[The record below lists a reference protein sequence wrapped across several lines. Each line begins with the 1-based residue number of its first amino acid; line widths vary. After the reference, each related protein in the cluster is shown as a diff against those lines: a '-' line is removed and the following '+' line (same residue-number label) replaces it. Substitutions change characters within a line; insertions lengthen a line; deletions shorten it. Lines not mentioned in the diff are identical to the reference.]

1 MQKNSVTRH
10 SQSNEHIK
18 AELLCM
24 KQTSQTPVCEAD
36 ETESYE
42 PKVKDKEIKL
52 FRTIFC
58 LAKKLQPSD
67 MTNTF
72 LKLQSLNGVDLEYQ
86 NLSWNTIKAI
96 QNCISDTIQRSIIK
110 EVLESQF
117 YGILIDESTDIT
129 VQQHLSVC
137 IRYFYKE
144 APITKFLT
152 NASLDDGKAHTVAN
166 VTVKCLEEFGLK
178 LSNMVSLATD
188 GASVMTGRKTGV
200 RVQLKSKY
208 SPFSTQ
214 THCIAHRLN
223 LAVSDSIKKN

>member
-1 MQKNSVTRH
+1 MRDLVMCRKNSVVGH

-24 KQTSQTPVCEAD
+24 KQTSHTPVCEAD

-42 PKVKDKEIKL
+42 PKVKYIKL
-52 FRTIFC
+52 FSTIFC

-67 MTNTF
+67 MTNTL

-96 QNCISDTIQRSIIK
+96 QNCISDTIQRFIIK

-129 VQQHLSVC
+129 VQKHLSVC
-137 IRYFYKE
+137 IRYVCKG
-144 APITKFLT
+144 APVTKFLT
-152 NASLDDGKAHTVAN
+152 NACLDDGKAHTVAN

-178 LSNMVSLATD
+178 LSNMVSLATNR
-188 GASVMTGRKTGV
+188 ASVMTGRKTGV
-200 RVQLKSKY
+200 
-208 SPFSTQ
+208 
-214 THCIAHRLN
+214 
-223 LAVSDSIKKN
+223 